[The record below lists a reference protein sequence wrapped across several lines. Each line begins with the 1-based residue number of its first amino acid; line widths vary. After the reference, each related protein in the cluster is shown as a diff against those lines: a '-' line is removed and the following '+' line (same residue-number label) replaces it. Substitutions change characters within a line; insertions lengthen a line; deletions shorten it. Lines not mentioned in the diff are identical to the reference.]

1 MKKLLFSFSARKDGN
16 CDEIARHLAKEED
29 KIIYF
34 RDLNINSCSNCD
46 YECFDNC
53 CKYRNDDI
61 YNLLDDIPN
70 YQKVVFIVPMYCG
83 NPSSLYFVLNESCQ
97 DYFMQNEDKYENLV
111 KRLFIIGIYGDSKK
125 STDFIPC
132 FEKWFESTRYTNYVL
147 GVEKHNYNLKLKDSI
162 LEVDE
167 LKTMIEEFINPTKT
181 KIELSAMAVVTCNG
195 KILSTNEMIYGK
207 ETVSLP
213 KGHKE
218 ENESII
224 ETAIRECYEETN
236 IVITKDDLVKELTSY
251 SYEFLT
257 PSNKLIRKTIVPFL
271 FEVKEEGNPIPK
283 EERMICSMDR
293 Y

>member
-1 MKKLLFSFSARKDGN
+1 
-16 CDEIARHLAKEED
+16 
-29 KIIYF
+29 
-34 RDLNINSCSNCD
+34 
-46 YECFDNC
+46 
-53 CKYRNDDI
+53 
-61 YNLLDDIPN
+61 
-70 YQKVVFIVPMYCG
+70 MYCG